1 MLPYIPHQFLYW
13 NDPYYTLYNQ
23 SLVCPCVHELQ
34 HSYCLEK
41 KKPTHYIQH
50 ILKLDHPG
58 NIFANRALI
67 MTRYLLWHDTSI
79 AFQVRWISKI
89 INWPRV
95 LIIKMLTSHIGNNS
109 HIIPNCY
116 QIYPIYHYFSLSL
129 ILSTVLMISKGIM
142 FSCTCIQFQPDH
154 KSSFPWD
161 NWIDLLIVG
170 CLVFSN
176 TKLPV
181 VLTSI
186 KLSSTIFVLLSEN
199 GPITSAESIHQ
210 KMHWFHS
217 LIIYTEDIFS
227 SNIFRCNF

>member
-41 KKPTHYIQH
+41 KNPTHYIQH

-142 FSCTCIQFQPDH
+142 FSQIIRVV
-154 KSSFPWD
+154 SLG
-161 NWIDLLIVG
+161 IIELI
-170 CLVFSN
+170 
-176 TKLPV
+176 
-181 VLTSI
+181 
-186 KLSSTIFVLLSEN
+186 
-199 GPITSAESIHQ
+199 
-210 KMHWFHS
+210 
-217 LIIYTEDIFS
+217 Y
-227 SNIFRCNF
+227 